1 MTTVSVVVPVFNG
14 EKFIEECLD
23 SVLKY
28 SSACDVKLEVIVFD
42 NNSSDF
48 TLKKLE
54 KYDRDERVRVL
65 RSDVTIPA
73 ADNWNRV
80 SKLATGD
87 FVKLLPADDTLLN
100 NCLEHQIQAMKSN
113 PSAVLVASSRRVIT
127 EKGFLLPKRLGK
139 LSFEGLIG
147 GEKILKK
154 IVKSARGLGEPG
166 AVLFRGEAF
175 RQTLPWNPLRGY
187 AIDLDFYLR
196 VLKLGDFFGLSSP
209 HASFRLSGKSWS
221 NDLRKTQ
228 STDLVNLLV
237 FESSNLSQSKFLA
250 SKTILRFRVVALT
263 ILRRQV
269 NFFSSLIDRLIV

>member
-1 MTTVSVVVPVFNG
+1 MTTVSVLIPVFNG
-14 EKFIEECLD
+14 EQFIEECLD

-28 SSACDVKLEVIVFD
+28 SADCDVKLEVIVFD
-42 NNSSDF
+42 NSSTDF

-54 KYDRDERVRVL
+54 KYERDHRVRVL

-100 NCLEHQIQAMKSN
+100 NCLEHQIQALKTN
-113 PSAVLVASSRRVIT
+113 PSAVLVASSRLIVS

-139 LSFEGLIG
+139 LSFEGLIEG
-147 GEKILKK
+147 GEILKK

-196 VLKLGDFFGLSSP
+196 VLKLGDFFGIGSP
-209 HASFRLSGKSWS
+209 HASFRLSSKSWS

-228 STDLVNLLV
+228 SADLFNLLV
-237 FESSNLSQSKFLA
+237 FESSNLSQSNFLS
-250 SKTILRFRVVALT
+250 SKTILRFRVGTLT
-263 ILRRQV
+263 RLRRQV
-269 NFFSSLIDRLIV
+269 NFFSSLIDRLMT